1 MKLIWASSWP
11 IILSIGVL
19 LSIGI
24 LVIFS
29 SSKELATQQAFF
41 AIFGL
46 TLFFLIASW
55 DIKILQ
61 GASHWLYWL
70 IIFLLIFV
78 VILGYET
85 RGSIRWIPL
94 GLFNIQPSEF
104 AKPVLIL
111 FLAKFW
117 ATQIPNWKNIF
128 FSLAWY
134 VLPAFL
140 IFEQPDLGTFLTI
153 SMIWVGLIFVSRVSI
168 KKIVLI
174 IIILAVSTPMFWF
187 NLHDYQKQRVF
198 SFLSPQS
205 DPLGSG
211 YNIIQSTISVGSGG
225 ILGRGLGR
233 GTQSRLQFLPEF
245 RTDFIFAS
253 IAEEFGFVGSILI
266 ISAYLVIFLYSIRAS
281 MHCADRFGYL
291 VIYGVITMLFFQ
303 TVVNIGMNMGVFPI
317 TGITL
322 PLVSYGGSSVVST
335 LICLGFVVSVIT
347 HNLLSKTAQKFQIL
361 DEES

>member
-1 MKLIWASSWP
+1 MKLIWTGSWP

-19 LSIGI
+19 LSISI

-29 SSKELATQQAFF
+29 SSKELAIQQTLF

-46 TLFFLIASW
+46 ILFFLIAFW

-70 IIFLLIFV
+70 IIFLLVFV

-117 ATQIPNWKNIF
+117 TMHIPNWRNILL
-128 FSLAWY
+128 SLVWY
-134 VLPAFL
+134 IPPAFL
-140 IFEQPDLGTFLTI
+140 IFEQPDLGTFLTV

-174 IIILAVSTPMFWF
+174 MMILAVSAPMFWF
-187 NLHDYQKQRVF
+187 NLYDYQRERVF
-198 SFLSPQS
+198 SFLSPHS

-266 ISAYLVIFLYSIRAS
+266 IGSYLVIFLFSMKAS
-281 MHCADRFGYL
+281 MNCADRFGYL
-291 VIYGVITMLFFQ
+291 VIYGVVTMLFFQ

-347 HNLLSKTAQKFQIL
+347 HNLPNKAAQKFQIL
-361 DEES
+361 EEEY